1 MFAANLRRQIARTP
15 RRPRRSERGY
25 TGMYVTIVMIFIVAM
40 LVSAGLAMR
49 ATAAMS
55 GEAMR
60 SARKQAE
67 LNARSG
73 IIMARHRFEQD
84 VRTRLAQALLEAN
97 QPERRIDPR
106 DTFLDDVELPV
117 YEYDLE
123 MPFSFNTGD
132 ERCRTRTTI
141 ELARPPRQPM
151 IDPNGTK
158 VPLGSDRNGPHTDL
172 YQFGYSTIATGTS
185 TFDAE
190 STIREDGTIYALVA
204 IDATTGQAYLAGA
217 AGGEPGGLG
226 FLGDVDQNFV
236 FPSVPGGAPT
246 PDAFGNR
253 IEVVSMEEFGTT
265 GGNYAY
271 FYKVKGLAG
280 AAGGNAEVT
289 AVWNRPPQYGGPVT
303 LRARVI
309 VADHWRRASNY
320 DPATDALRTTTA
332 SGVQTF
338 YRPQG
343 GYYGLI
349 VVEGPPP
356 SAFFEPGSR
365 PGYVM
370 SRLPWEWFDWRSKL
384 DNFNNPLKAQVS
396 ITVHLAGI
404 GDFPI
409 TSSVIGSPNFQYNF
423 HPMASAPATYDLE
436 PGEDNPDYVYEWRI
450 AAWTSF
456 HVTLS
461 GEYEGVARGGI
472 IEGPTENYDE
482 DTQFPRAPFRWTN
495 PATGH
500 MLEARA
506 TQSNRGGRVRTATV
520 YSGEGQRTDY
530 TNAAGVITP
539 ALETCALG
547 PNPLQRIGTNTTAK
561 MFIFSVDSS
570 VQFFRIGDPVPEVTE
585 PVPQLTVAT
594 TQIPSGQTAAGGIVR
609 PPTHLAVRA
618 AAVAVIPKAIYRVP
632 GGASDDGNAK

>member
-1 MFAANLRRQIARTP
+1 
-15 RRPRRSERGY
+15 
-25 TGMYVTIVMIFIVAM
+25 MYVTIVIIFIVAM

-84 VRTRLAQALLEAN
+84 VRARLAQALLEAN
-97 QPERRIDPR
+97 QPERRVDPR

-132 ERCRTRTTI
+132 DRCQTRTSI

-185 TFDAE
+185 TFEAE
-190 STIREDGTIYALVA
+190 ATIREDGTIYALVA

-226 FLGDVDQNFV
+226 YLGDVDQSFA
-236 FPSVPGGAPT
+236 FPSVSGAPPT

-253 IEVVSMEEFGTT
+253 IEVVSMEEFGTP
-265 GGNYAY
+265 GGDYAY
-271 FYKVKGLAG
+271 FYKVRGLAG

-303 LRARVI
+303 LRSRVI

-349 VVEGPPP
+349 VVEGPTP

-365 PGYVM
+365 QGYVM
-370 SRLPWEWFDWRSKL
+370 TRLPWEWFDWRSKL

-409 TSSVIGSPNFQYNF
+409 TSDNVASPLFANNF
-423 HPMASAPATYDLE
+423 HPMASAPAVWDLE
-436 PGEDNPDYVYEWRI
+436 PNRDGQPLNPVYGEELRVG
-450 AAWTSF
+450 AWTSF

-461 GEYEGVARGGI
+461 GEYEGVARGGV
-472 IEGPTENYDE
+472 IEGPVDNHRSE
-482 DTQFPRAPFRWTN
+482 QFPVGPLRWTN
-495 PATGH
+495 PATGQT
-500 MLEARA
+500 LEARA
-506 TQSNRGGRVRTATV
+506 ILTNRGGRVRTATV
-520 YSGEGQRTDY
+520 YSGEGQRTDF

-539 ALETCALG
+539 ALETWALG
-547 PNPLQRIGTNTTAK
+547 ANPLQRIGTNTTAK
-561 MFIFSVDSS
+561 MFIFSVDSA
-570 VQFFRIGDPVPEVTE
+570 VQFFRVGDPVPQVTDDG
-585 PVPQLTVAT
+585 PQLTVAT
-594 TQIPSGQTAAGGIVR
+594 TQIPSGQTASGGIVR
-609 PPTHLAVRA
+609 PPTHLSVRA
-618 AAVAVIPKAIYRVP
+618 AAVAVIPKAVYRVP
-632 GGASDDGNAK
+632 GEGAEAGNGK